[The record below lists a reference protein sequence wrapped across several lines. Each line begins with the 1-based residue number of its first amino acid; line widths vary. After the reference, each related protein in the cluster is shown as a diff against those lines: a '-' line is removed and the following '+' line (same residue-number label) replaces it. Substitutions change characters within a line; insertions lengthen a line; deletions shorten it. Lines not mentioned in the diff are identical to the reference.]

1 MRNLATVQVVKEL
14 TPIPGKD
21 NIVLASF
28 EGVGFKVICNKSETE
43 VGSVGVYFEVDSLLP
58 PTPEFEFLRKR
69 CWSESFQGHRIRA
82 MKMGGIFSEGLFL
95 PLSAVNLVNA
105 KAGQDVSDLLKVTK
119 YDPEGREEDTRVKK
133 KIKSNRILDFLMK
146 IVIFRVCYM
155 FFLGFTTKRETWP
168 KFISKTDETR
178 AQKIGNLFE
187 LLKGK
192 PVYVT
197 EKCEGQSVTYA
208 LFKNRFYVCSKN
220 FILHEKNNP
229 YWEVAIRYGV
239 EDILRGACKKYRF
252 DVGIQC
258 KNCGPGIQGNI
269 YKLDKTTP
277 FVFNLVNLETG
288 ERLHLDCLQEFCAKS
303 GLNMVPLLSVGEF
316 CWDNI
321 DDLTS
326 FANGKSVI
334 NPKADREGVV
344 IRTLDQKSGLHSFK
358 VISPN
363 YMLKKEQ

>member
-1 MRNLATVQVVKEL
+1 M
-14 TPIPGKD
+14 
-21 NIVLASF
+21 
-28 EGVGFKVICNKSETE
+28 
-43 VGSVGVYFEVDSLLP
+43 
-58 PTPEFEFLRKR
+58 
-69 CWSESFQGHRIRA
+69 
-82 MKMGGIFSEGLFL
+82 
-95 PLSAVNLVNA
+95 
-105 KAGQDVSDLLKVTK
+105 
-119 YDPEGREEDTRVKK
+119 
-133 KIKSNRILDFLMK
+133 
-146 IVIFRVCYM
+146 
-155 FFLGFTTKRETWP
+155 
-168 KFISKTDETR
+168 
-178 AQKIGNLFE
+178 
-187 LLKGK
+187 
-192 PVYVT
+192 
-197 EKCEGQSVTYA
+197 
-208 LFKNRFYVCSKN
+208 CSKN